1 MYRFLKLIW
10 IIFVLWIVCFLI
22 ADEKNIQV
30 EIQDNRIVF
39 IQQEKQI
46 VYNPKSELFS
56 FYTWSR
62 NLDLQWGEACVYSQS
77 TKYISFYKWLQN
89 SEVLRLS
96 AGIEAWIS
104 AILSQ
109 KDGWSQIYTEQTW
122 KKESDSTRVAINEDN
137 SVTNILSSNRN
148 TDFRAVEYYELSK
161 QSSILNTAVN
171 PKDLPQ
177 EYTWYIPDANT
188 SNDDFSNKEVAEY
201 TWIVDF
207 WIVDTWNL
215 VELNTWALENIVE
228 IGDSFVES
236 DVDEYDEQNEYNEQN
251 EYDEQYKEKQ
261 FKSVEKYTIKNQLST
276 LKLWVIPTRF
286 VNPYTINS
294 RPMQLSNWT
303 KILVV
308 TRAVTRYTISPHI
321 IQLKDWSVWEVSPNY
336 KIDDGIDSNSESW
349 SLILEEMLKDEEIDT
364 DSLESENDEFLQKVF
379 EKNQDPK
386 IMNLIVEN
394 YINEYQFTKAKK
406 FIEELPDS
414 SYLQLEPA
422 LHLRVAF
429 NSFPLTSQT
438 TVSTLTELVKNY
450 QSKNQ
455 ISNEE
460 AYRYLWILEL
470 MDKNYDKFFETA
482 KNFTTEKYKA
492 FAEKIQSLT
501 EEVAKQKW
509 IPDYYLDTLM
519 AVELFNQW
527 FFQPSKVIAISVLTQ
542 NSNYILPYQLLGYA
556 NFLTN
561 SRDTAIEYF
570 KKLVDLDP
578 NNAEKYHFLMW
589 VSYYRWWKY
598 EQSVVMLSL
607 IKEGSLRLDSERYLI
622 RNYMILDQKNK
633 LLSSR
638 WRLLW
643 YDDLTASDFYT
654 YFYEAFYHPY
664 ADWAEFQ
671 IYAFDT
677 GLWEK
682 MIRVCNLVLSENEKG
697 VCEYWEIWRD
707 IALGKFETLEESL
720 LNLVW
725 KYPQSYLYHALGEY
739 YLKQDDTDTARMY
752 LLKAVS
758 LTQTSKEKWEIKKLL
773 QNAMD

>member
-1 MYRFLKLIW
+1 MYRFIKLIW

-22 ADEKNIQV
+22 ADEKNVQV
-30 EIQDNRIVF
+30 GIQDNRIVF

-46 VYNPKSELFS
+46 VYNSDSELFK
-56 FYTWSR
+56 FYTWTSIF
-62 NLDLQWGEACVYSQS
+62 NLRGWKPCVYNQS
-77 TKYISFYKWLQN
+77 TKYISFYRWLKN
-89 SEVLRLS
+89 SEILRLS
-96 AGIEAWIS
+96 DGIEAWIS

-109 KDGWSQIYTEQTW
+109 KDVWNQIYTEQTW
-122 KKESDSTRVAINEDN
+122 NKKSDSSHVSINEDN
-137 SVTNILSSNRN
+137 SVANIISSNRN

-161 QSSILNTAVN
+161 QSSVLNVAVN
-171 PKDLPQ
+171 PKNLPQ
-177 EYTWYIPDANT
+177 EYTWYIPDT
-188 SNDDFSNKEVAEY
+188 SFSNDDFSNNGVEEY
-201 TWIVDF
+201 TWIVDT
-207 WIVDTWNL
+207 WDLVVNDTWI
-215 VELNTWALENIVE
+215 LENKIETDVLNVE
-228 IGDSFVES
+228 NIAE
-236 DVDEYDEQNEYNEQN
+236 E
-251 EYDEQYKEKQ
+251 YKEKET
-261 FKSVEKYTIKNQLST
+261 KSVEKYKVLPQFFV
-276 LKLWVIPTRF
+276 LKDWIILTKS
-286 VNPYTINS
+286 VNPYRFNAHTI
-294 RPMQLSNWT
+294 QLSNWT
-303 KILVV
+303 KIPVV
-308 TRAVTRYTISPHI
+308 TRAVTRYIISPHA
-321 IQLKDWSVWEVSPNY
+321 IQLKDWSAREIIPNY
-336 KIDDGIDSNSESW
+336 EINDDLNNRSESW
-349 SLILEEMLKDEEIDT
+349 SLILEEMLQDEEIDI

-379 EKNQDPK
+379 EKTQDPK

-394 YINEYQFTKAKK
+394 YLNEYQFTKAKK

-414 SYLQLEPA
+414 SYLQLDPD
-422 LHLRVAF
+422 LHLRVVF

-438 TVSTLTELVKNY
+438 TISTLRELVKNY

-455 ISNEE
+455 ISDED
-460 AYRYLWILEL
+460 ASRYLWILAL

-482 KNFTTEKYKA
+482 KNFTSEKYKV
-492 FAEKIQSLT
+492 FAAKIQSLT

-556 NFLTN
+556 NFFTN

-578 NNAEKYHFLMW
+578 NNAEKYRFLMG

-607 IKEGSLRLDSERYLI
+607 INEWSLRLDSERYLI
-622 RNYMILDQKNK
+622 RDYLILDQKNK
-633 LLSSR
+633 LISSR
-638 WRLLW
+638 GKLLG

-654 YFYEAFYHPY
+654 YFYETFYHPY

-682 MIRVCNLVLSENEKG
+682 MIRVCNLLLPENERV
-697 VCEYWEIWRD
+697 VCEYGNIWKN
-707 IALGKFETLEESL
+707 IALWNFENLEQSL
-720 LNLVW
+720 LSLVW
-725 KYPQSYLYHALGEY
+725 KYPQSYLYHALWEY
-739 YLKQDDTDTARMY
+739 YLKQDDLETAKTY

-758 LTQTSKEKWEIKKLL
+758 MTQTMQEKSQIKKLL
-773 QNAMD
+773 EGAM